1 MSHGSQRPPQ
11 RRKRSRFDGPRSQL
25 GGVLSDLR
33 TTRGFTLRQVEEAT
47 GNAVSN
53 AYLSQLERGR
63 VQKPSPNVLQRLA
76 AIYAVPYASL
86 MEKAGYLA
94 PSESLMENA
103 GDLAPSDGDGTRKPR
118 RLNAFALDDLSAEEE
133 TELLRYLAFI
143 RSRKPAQ

>member
-1 MSHGSQRPPQ
+1 MSHGSRCLPQ
-11 RRKRSRFDGPRSQL
+11 RRKRPRFEGPRTPL
-25 GGVLSDLR
+25 GGLLADLR

-53 AYLSQLERGR
+53 AYLSQLEKGR

-76 AIYAVPYASL
+76 VVYAVPHESL

-94 PSESLMENA
+94 PS
-103 GDLAPSDGDGTRKPR
+103 DGDGARKHR
-118 RLNAFALDDLSAEEE
+118 RLSAFALDDLSAEEE
-133 TELLRYLAFI
+133 VELLRYLAFI